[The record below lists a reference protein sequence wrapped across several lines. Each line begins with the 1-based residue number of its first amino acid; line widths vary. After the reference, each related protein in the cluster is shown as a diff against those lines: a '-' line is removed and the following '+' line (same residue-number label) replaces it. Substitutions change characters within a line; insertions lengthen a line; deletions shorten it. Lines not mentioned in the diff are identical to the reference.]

1 MALRAWLGGAEFP
14 HEDESVNSSLEAIAG
29 LLDPAAVAASVAA
42 IAARLDATAEG
53 LTAEQRAEL
62 AAAGFAYAISR
73 WEHREDHIAQIEA
86 VLD

>member
-1 MALRAWLGGAEFP
+1 MNL
-14 HEDESVNSSLEAIAG
+14 SLEAIAH

-62 AAAGFAYAISR
+62 DAAGFAYAVSR

-86 VLD
+86 ALD